1 MGWFVAIV
9 TLLAIGSAFGQEVT
23 ATRILLVVAYGV
35 EIVLF
40 WFLTHSFVW
49 ALAISGIIST
59 VLGFWIMHK
68 YIELE
73 RERKERDRQ

>member
-9 TLLAIGSAFGQEVT
+9 TLLAIGTAFGQEVT
-23 ATRILLVVAYGV
+23 ATRILLVVVYGV

-40 WFLTHSFVW
+40 WLITRSFVW

-73 RERKERDRQ
+73 RRRKERDRQ